1 MDAGAS
7 SSRKRLIA
15 YDLDGTLVDTA
26 EDITGAVNAMLGQL
40 SASPLS
46 KDEIRQCVGRGLHD
60 LIGRCLNTNEP
71 ERIRN
76 GLDAF
81 EAHYAAHLVDH
92 SVLYPGVLE
101 VLDYFQDRRQAV
113 FTNKPNPFA
122 RDLLVALGVAERF
135 CAILAGADGHPR
147 KPDPMA
153 LHELMRSQG
162 VGAGETLLVGDSVI
176 DVETGRNA
184 GVLTVIVAQGFED
197 PQALQAASPD
207 LLVTHFAQLLQ
218 VAKRHGW

>member
-1 MDAGAS
+1 MDARAS
-7 SSRKRLIA
+7 SSRKRLIV

-26 EDITGAVNAMLGQL
+26 EDITEAVNAMLRQQAAL
-40 SASPLS
+40 PLS
-46 KDEIRQCVGRGLHD
+46 RDEIRRFVGRGLHD
-60 LIGRCLNTNEP
+60 LIARCLDTDDP

-92 SVLYPGVLE
+92 STLYPGVE
-101 VLDYFQDRRQAV
+101 EALDYFQDRRQAV

-122 RDLLVALGVAERF
+122 RDLLAALGLAQRF
-135 CAILAGADGHPR
+135 CAILAGADGHPK
-147 KPDPMA
+147 KPDPTA
-153 LHELMRSQG
+153 LDELMQAQG

-197 PQALQAASPD
+197 PQALQAARPD
-207 LLVTHFAQLLQ
+207 LLVTHFAQFLQ
-218 VAKRHGW
+218 VARRHGW

>member
-1 MDAGAS
+1 MSA
-7 SSRKRLIA
+7 SRKRLIV

-26 EDITGAVNAMLGQL
+26 EDITEAVNAMLTQMA
-40 SASPLS
+40 ASPLS
-46 KDEIRQCVGRGLHD
+46 RDEIRRLVGRGLHD
-60 LIGRCLNTNEP
+60 LIVRCLDTNDP
-71 ERIRN
+71 QRIRE

-92 SVLYPGVLE
+92 SVLYPGVPE
-101 VLDYFQDRRQAV
+101 VLDYFHDRRQAV
-113 FTNKPNPFA
+113 LTNKPNPFA
-122 RDLLVALGVAERF
+122 RDLLAALGVAPRF
-135 CAILAGADGHPR
+135 CAILAGTDGHPK
-147 KPDPMA
+147 KPDPTA
-153 LHELMRSQG
+153 LEELMRTQG

-197 PQALQAASPD
+197 QQALQAARPD
-207 LLVTHFAQLLQ
+207 VLVTQFAQLLQ